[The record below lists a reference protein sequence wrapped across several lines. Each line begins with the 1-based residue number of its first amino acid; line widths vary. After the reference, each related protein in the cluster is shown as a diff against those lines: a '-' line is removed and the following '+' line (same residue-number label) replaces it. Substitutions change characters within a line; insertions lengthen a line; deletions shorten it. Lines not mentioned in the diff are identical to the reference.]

1 MEKEDFE
8 WPNSNPD
15 IIPEY
20 QQESIIHPK
29 PEVLLLRMAIGKV
42 LNDAQKEIWY
52 MYAYDR
58 MKPSEIARK
67 LHTSRSNVSQRIKT
81 IERQLTKWCQERKEV
96 YEALKEAEIHS
107 NDL

>member
-1 MEKEDFE
+1 MISRNIK
-8 WPNSNPD
+8 D
-15 IIPEY
+15 IDQIPEY
-20 QQESIIHPK
+20 QSESVAHPS
-29 PEVLLLRMAIGKV
+29 PEALLLRMAIDKA
-42 LNDAQKEIWY
+42 LMRAQKELWY

-58 MKPSEIARK
+58 MKPAEIARK